1 MPLLEH
7 YDETLDINSTE
18 NYKLTVQL
26 GSDDLSLS
34 ILDTLRNKFIL
45 IRSYEPDTGTGF
57 DKAKMEEIISRD
69 DFLTRHFKKVYIVIP
84 SPKST
89 LIPSP
94 LYEDTRKDDYFRFN
108 FSPGE
113 GCIVLMNR
121 INEPDANL
129 IFAVSESITGLVQNY
144 WPGIQPVHHLKPLLQ
159 AITVSRR
166 SQYGNYI
173 HVHLENDFFNM
184 IIYNQNSLKFCNTF
198 NYHSLSDIQYYV
210 FYVMKRLNI
219 SQEEIIHFSG
229 KTEKYDRMVHDFS
242 KYARNVRFAEPSGN
256 FTFSYV
262 FSEMIQHRY
271 YNLFTVIN
279 CE

>member
-45 IRSYEPDTGTGF
+45 IRSYEPEPGATF
-57 DKAKMEEIISRD
+57 DEVKMEEIISRD
-69 DFLTRHFKKVYIVIP
+69 DFLVRRYKKVHIVIP
-84 SPKST
+84 APKST
-89 LIPSP
+89 LVPAP
-94 LYEDTRKDDYFRFN
+94 LYEDTRKDEYFRFN
-108 FSPGE
+108 FSYGE
-113 GCIVLMNR
+113 GQVVLMNR

-129 IFAVSESITGLVQNY
+129 LFGVPENRIGLVQTF
-144 WPGIQPVHHLKPLLQ
+144 WPGTLPVHHLKPLLQ
-159 AITVSRR
+159 AIAGSRR

-184 IIYNQNSLKFCNTF
+184 IIYDQNSLKFCNTF

-210 FYVMKRLNI
+210 FYVIKRLNI
-219 SQEEIIHFSG
+219 SQDEIIHFSG
-229 KTEKYDRMVHDFS
+229 KTEKYDRMVPDFS
-242 KYARNVRFAEPSGN
+242 KYARNIRFAEPSGN

-262 FSEMIQHRY
+262 FSEIIQHRY
-271 YNLFTVIN
+271 FNLFTVIS